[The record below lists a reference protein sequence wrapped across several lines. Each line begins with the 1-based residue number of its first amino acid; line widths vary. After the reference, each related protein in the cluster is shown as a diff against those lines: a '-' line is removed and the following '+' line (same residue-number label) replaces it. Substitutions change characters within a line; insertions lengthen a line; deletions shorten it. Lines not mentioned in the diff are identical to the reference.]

1 MERKLYSCG
10 IFLDLSKAFDTVNDD
25 ILLKKLE
32 NCGIRGIAKQWF
44 VRIYRIENNLSHSE
58 VLNRKK
64 DLSPAVSL
72 RVLF

>member
-1 MERKLYSCG
+1 MGSYILPEDTLKTM
-10 IFLDLSKAFDTVNDD
+10 AFGD
-25 ILLKKLE
+25 IA
-32 NCGIRGIAKQWF
+32 NQF
-44 VRIYRIENNLSHSE
+44 IYRIENNLSVSE